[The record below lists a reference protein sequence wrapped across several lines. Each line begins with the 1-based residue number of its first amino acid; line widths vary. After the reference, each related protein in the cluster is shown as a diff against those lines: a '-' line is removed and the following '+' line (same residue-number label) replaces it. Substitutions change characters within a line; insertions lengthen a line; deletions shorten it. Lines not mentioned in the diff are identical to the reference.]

1 MGIGDDDAMQDNN
14 ISYWQKVAGF
24 YASFMKKNEK
34 MYEEICREIEPEL
47 NRKMN
52 VLELA
57 CGSGQLSFP
66 LAPKVGHWEATDF
79 SNQMIAEAKKKMKS
93 SKLYF
98 SVQDATN
105 LPYAD
110 NIFDAVMIANALHI
124 MPEPEKALHE
134 IYRVL
139 KNQGYL
145 FAPTFVQLPERKR
158 GLRMRFLELTGFKTY
173 HKWNEGE
180 LISFISENRFVIQKH
195 RLIDGFQP
203 LCCVVA
209 RKNGD

>member
-1 MGIGDDDAMQDNN
+1 MQQDNN
-14 ISYWQKVAGF
+14 IVYWQKMAGF
-24 YASFMKKNEK
+24 YASFMKKNKK

-79 SNQMIAEAKKKMKS
+79 SDQMIAEAKKKAKS

-110 NIFDAVMIANALHI
+110 NSFDAVMIGNALHI
-124 MPEPEKALHE
+124 MLEPEKALYE
-134 IYRVL
+134 IHRVL
-139 KNQGYL
+139 KTQGYL
-145 FAPTFVQLPERKR
+145 FAPTFVQQSEKKR

-173 HKWNEGE
+173 HKWDAEG
-180 LISFISENRFVIQKH
+180 LMSFISENRFVIQKH
-195 RLIDGFQP
+195 LLIDGFQP

-209 RKNGD
+209 RKIIN